1 MRFLGNVILEI
12 FSEYTEHQGR
22 WKGETKMQ
30 EAQVSKQELHYLSP
44 AYMQYCSAVQCSTLC
59 TAFGLSV
66 SLSLSIETEKNADC
80 AQ

>member
-30 EAQVSKQELHYLSP
+30 EAQVSKQELHYLSCTCNSL
-44 AYMQYCSAVQCSTLC
+44 QYCSAVQ
-59 TAFGLSV
+59 
-66 SLSLSIETEKNADC
+66 
-80 AQ
+80 